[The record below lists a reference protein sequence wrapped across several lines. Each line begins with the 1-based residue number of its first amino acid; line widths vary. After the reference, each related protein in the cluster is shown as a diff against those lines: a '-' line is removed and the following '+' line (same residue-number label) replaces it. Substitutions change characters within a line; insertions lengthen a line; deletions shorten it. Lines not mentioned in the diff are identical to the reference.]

1 MIYYL
6 QK

>member
-6 QK
+6 